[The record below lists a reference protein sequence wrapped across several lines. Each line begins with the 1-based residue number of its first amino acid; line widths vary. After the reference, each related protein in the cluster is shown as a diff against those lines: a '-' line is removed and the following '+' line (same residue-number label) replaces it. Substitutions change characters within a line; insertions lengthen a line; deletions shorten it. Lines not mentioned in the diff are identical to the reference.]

1 MYIAQGVFTDFR
13 TLAIILLAFT
23 LVFFVLSIVP
33 RGRNSN
39 FNFTTVLSVS
49 IMNIIFTGALLYTEN
64 KLINEFSLTEDKI
77 TFYLLVVVFI
87 FSIVNPIIFKNKNQQ
102 NQRYRYRG

>member
-1 MYIAQGVFTDFR
+1 MYIAQSVFTDFR

-23 LVFFVLSIVP
+23 LVFFVLSVVP

-64 KLINEFSLTEDKI
+64 KLINAFSLKEDKI
-77 TFYLLVVVFI
+77 TFYLLIAVFI
-87 FSIVNPIIFKNKNQQ
+87 FSIINPVIFKNKNKQS
-102 NQRYRYRG
+102 QRYRYRG